1 MKHKHWLTS
10 AFGFNP
16 KTMTV
21 KKEILGGLTTFLSM
35 AYT

>member
-21 KKEILGGLTTFLSM
+21 KKEILGGLTTFLTM